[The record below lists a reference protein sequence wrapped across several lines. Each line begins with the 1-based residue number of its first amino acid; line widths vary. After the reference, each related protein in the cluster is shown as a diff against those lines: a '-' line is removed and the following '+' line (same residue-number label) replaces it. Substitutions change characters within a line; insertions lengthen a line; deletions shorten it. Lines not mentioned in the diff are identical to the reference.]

1 MQLSFNKKELLEA
14 DKIIKKSDDPKDDLI
29 SKEHVKADFRGKNL
43 WKEIEAVFGINP
55 NSIKNSEPTIGKAL
69 EDTKLM
75 VIKIAQFWLD
85 CKKAGK
91 N

>member
-1 MQLSFNKKELLEA
+1 M
-14 DKIIKKSDDPKDDLI
+14 I
-29 SKEHVKADFRGKNL
+29 SKKYVKADVRGKNL

-55 NSIKNSEPTIGKAL
+55 NTIKNSEPTIGKAL
-69 EDTKLM
+69 EETKLM
-75 VIKIAQFWLD
+75 VKRIAQFWLD

>member
-1 MQLSFNKKELLEA
+1 MQLIFNEKEFKEASEVINNAEDTSKK
-14 DKIIKKSDDPKDDLI
+14 LI
-29 SKEHVKADFRGKNL
+29 SDAHVKADFRGKYI

-55 NSIKNSEPTIGKAL
+55 DSIKNSEPTIGKAR
-69 EDTKLM
+69 EETKLM